1 MKKILT
7 TILAVILSLATLFS
21 FTACNGNGKATTT
34 MTNWGEIQSVGGMIA
49 ETENYIYFINGI
61 GVSTDDNTFGTPLKG
76 ALMVADKST
85 LASEQVKVE
94 VVVPKLFVSSDY
106 GAGVYLF
113 GEGANACV
121 YYATPTLEKDSS
133 GAIANSYLS
142 FARTSLDGKKTDT
155 FFTISGIDTNY
166 RMGEK
171 DGVVYIA
178 YFDKEDNAL
187 KVFDTKTN
195 ESVVIA
201 KQDAETKE
209 SATMADGKKAWLS
222 LNGYRFV
229 ANGENINLLFTMTAY
244 AENYYPEKAETQEY
258 TRAEHVYN
266 ALYSYSFGDVK
277 DENGVVGKIVAD
289 GSTDQVK
296 YEFTLVEDGFL
307 FYKETSITNKIKN
320 YAVKLAE
327 IDQGLTKKVKIDN
340 ETNVLALSI
349 FNSLEEVYYKDS
361 SGETPIIY
369 KSTLVGD
376 DSKVRE
382 QVMPNSSVSSLLFI
396 KGDYIYYYNS
406 SNNLARCNYKLA
418 DANEELISEDVVS
431 TTWYDPEFVKV
442 GEKEFIV
449 YCDSSTAGS
458 SYLKFVDVNSA
469 VKEVEDKENEE
480 NNYFTLEGQKL
491 LGVMTDVD
499 KANPTI
505 VAINDIASTS
515 IEYEVVDGEVRFTS
529 VREAREMYNALPE
542 ASKKAVND
550 VVLAKL
556 ENAETAEKLANYYY
570 KLYNYEEYSNM
581 NDTDKAEFARLFNE
595 AKAYRQEL
603 VNKDQTAFSTIR
615 DMIAD
620 DIKICYQEAKKLVE
634 KAEA

>member
-34 MTNWGEIQSVGGMIA
+34 MTNWGEIKSIGGMIA

-113 GEGANACV
+113 GEGANAYV

-171 DGVVYIA
+171 DGVIYIA

-201 KQDAETKE
+201 KQDAETTE
-209 SATMADGKKAWLS
+209 SATMSDGKKAWLS

-229 ANGENINLLFTMTAY
+229 ANGESVNLLFTMTAY
-244 AENYYPEKAETQEY
+244 AENYYPEKAESQEY
-258 TRAEHVYN
+258 SRAEHAYN
-266 ALYSYSFGDVK
+266 VLYSYSFGDVK
-277 DENGVVGKIVAD
+277 GENGVVGKVVAD
-289 GSTDQVK
+289 GSADQVK
-296 YEFTLVEDGFL
+296 YDFTLVEDGFL
-307 FYKETSITNKIKN
+307 FYKETSIINKVKN

-340 ETNVLALSI
+340 ETNVSALSI
-349 FNSLEEVYYKDS
+349 FNSLEEFYYKDS
-361 SGETPIIY
+361 SSETPIIY

-382 QVMPNSSVSSLLFI
+382 QVIPNSSVSSLLFI

-491 LGVMTDVD
+491 LGVMTDLD

-505 VAINDIASTS
+505 VAINNIVSSS
-515 IEYEVVDGEVRFTS
+515 IEYEVVEGEVRFTS

-570 KLYNYEEYSNM
+570 KLFKYEDYSNM
-581 NDTDKAEFARLFNE
+581 SDIDKAEFARLFNE

-603 VNKDQTAFSTIR
+603 VNKDQTTFSTIR

-620 DIKICYQEAKKLVE
+620 DIKIYYQEAKKLVE